1 MGHRLKLATQ
11 VVCVALCTLLAG
23 CTGTTAM
30 VQQSDIKVDARPV
43 AITPYSLGNIT
54 TSSSIGEF
62 SSSSERSV
70 YQTSV
75 TNVLRYANL
84 FGEDS
89 SQAYSLDIAIN
100 DFTIPRADLGG
111 FASTLNVRYILK
123 DGDGNEVLNR
133 EIISGGMDDTGSQL
147 GPVRQNRSR
156 TVAVANNIE
165 QFVGEVERALVALA
179 PASLPSLP
187 QRESAITYNQGGRP
201 DLAPVELQN
210 LASGNIDFGNY
221 HALIIGNDAY
231 SYITPL
237 QSAVADAQRLNQI
250 LTEDYGY
257 KTHLLLNATR
267 DQIVTTLTGYRR
279 TLGPDDNLLIYYAG
293 HGWVDEAA
301 DEGYW
306 LPVDA
311 SSDDPA
317 RWLSNATLTS
327 TVRAM
332 NANHVLVIADSC
344 FSGKLTRGLN
354 MNIRDNDYLRR
365 LVGKKSRTAMTS
377 GGLEPVLDSG
387 GEGGHSV
394 FAGALF
400 EALTS
405 NEGVADTS
413 QLFNVIRRKVAL
425 DADQFPEYGDIRR
438 AGHDG
443 GDFVFVRQ

>member
-1 MGHRLKLATQ
+1 QVYELNPEKVRLDS
-11 VVCVALCTLLAG
+11 
-23 CTGTTAM
+23 TTASSYCG
-30 VQQSDIKVDARPV
+30 V
-43 AITPYSLGNIT
+43 TENGLFESLLCPN
-54 TSSSIGEF
+54 
-62 SSSSERSV
+62 SV

-84 FGEDS
+84 FGDDN
-89 SQAYSLDIAIN
+89 SQAYSLDIAIT
-100 DFTIPRADLGG
+100 DFTIPRADFGG
-111 FASTLNVRYILK
+111 FASTLKVHYILK
-123 DGDGNEVLNR
+123 DSEGNEVFNQ
-133 EIISGGMDDTGSQL
+133 EITSGGMDDTGSNL

-156 TVAVANNIE
+156 SVAVANNIE
-165 QFVGEVERALVALA
+165 QFVSDMERALDGMAVARP
-179 PASLPSLP
+179 PATP
-187 QRESAITYNQGGRP
+187 QRDSAITFDQSGRP
-201 DLAPVELQN
+201 DLAPVEMQN
-210 LASGNIDFGNY
+210 LRSGDIDFGTF

-237 QSAVADAQRLNQI
+237 QSAVADARRLNQI
-250 LTEDYGY
+250 LSQEYGY

-267 DQIVTTLTGYRR
+267 DEIVTTLTGYRR
-279 TLGPDDNLLIYYAG
+279 TLGPQDNLLIYYAG

-311 SSDDPA
+311 NSDDPA

-332 NANHVLVIADSC
+332 NAKHVLVIADSC

-365 LVGKKSRTAMTS
+365 LVNKKSRTAMTS

-387 GEGGHSV
+387 GDDGHSV

-400 EALTS
+400 DALTS
-405 NEGVADTS
+405 NEGVVDTS
-413 QLFNVIRRKVAL
+413 QLFNVIRRQVAL